1 MRRFSQTAGSAGLS
15 FLMVALVSMIG
26 LSSVPSLAQESADTT
41 PEKWDTTLA
50 RGTVRQISFTTDE
63 GTFMSVDVSPDGQWM
78 VFDLLAHVYRMP
90 VGGGE
95 ATSLTQDSGVATNYH
110 PSISPD
116 GRTIAFISDRGGQ
129 DNLWIMDA
137 DGSNP
142 RQVSKDLNARFLTP
156 AWSADGN
163 YIYTRKRGLPKRGSR
178 PDAGIWMFHRDGG
191 KGIKLVGREQPGAA
205 WPTASADGKWL
216 YFHKRTSSGTTWGQ
230 WNSLAGEIQVSR
242 LNLETGDIFAVSH
255 GVDQQQSRFSSGGA
269 GAPEIS
275 PDGKLMTFIRRI
287 PDGTISYKGHKF
299 GPRTALWLRDLETG
313 TERILMDPVEQD
325 MVEGMKTLRVLPGYS
340 FAPDGKSVI
349 LSQGGKIRR
358 VDVATGAV
366 STIPFSAS
374 VERTISEQAYKGFR
388 ITDDPF
394 ESKFLRWTAAS
405 PDGSKLAFQA
415 VGKIWVQDLPSGT
428 PKRLTRDSFAPFEFS
443 PAWSPDGRTIAFTTW
458 DDLERGHVWT
468 VRASGGRPRQV
479 TSEPGEYIHP
489 DWSADGDTLVV
500 AKGAHATARGRE
512 MTHNPYWDI
521 VRLSAGGGDEVT
533 VGRVDFS
540 AAFGRGRTQL
550 PRPTW
555 GPSGRIFFLQGAPG
569 AGRGLTAE
577 EDDLHSSDQH
587 SGGQANGDGPPAYSQ
602 LVSVSPVPSIDSP
615 RIHARFDFAD
625 EAVIAPDGG
634 HVAFLEGDNVYVSP
648 LPYGQARA
656 KPITISKYVDRAVL
670 PVKQLSTTG
679 GLFPN
684 WRDSGTLEFGSASTY
699 YVHDVQTGDTSETS
713 LSLSVDRRIPDGSI
727 AFTGARILT
736 MKDREI
742 LEGATL
748 VVEGSRIACVGTCD
762 TAGVDR
768 VIDAGGLT
776 IIPGFVDMHA
786 HHFRD
791 YRGIVPARGFET
803 AIYTAYGV
811 TTALDNAVAAQNVFS
826 AAELIDAGKVIGPRT
841 YSSGGPLYN
850 RDGARENLIT
860 SYKVAEDNVKRLKSW
875 GAVSAKQYLQPR
887 RDQRQWISD
896 VARKEGLMV
905 TSEGSDLAY
914 NLGMIMDGQTGFEH
928 PMSYMPLYSDAAK
941 FFGQAKAVYS
951 PTFVVGGPGAWN
963 EEYFWAETNLW
974 QDAKQRK
981 WLPWRQLVPNT
992 RRSIKRPDT
1001 DYSFPLVAQGL
1012 ADVIAEGGYGAIG
1025 SHGQQHGIASHW
1037 ETWMVASAMGPYA
1050 ALDVATRHGAYFL
1063 GALNDIG
1070 TLEVGKLAD
1079 IVVLRSN
1086 PLDDIRNTLDI
1097 GHVMQGG
1104 ILYDAE
1110 SLDEVWP
1117 TSKPFGPRPWDN
1129 PEIYRGDDRP
1139 VDAVQPK

>member
-1 MRRFSQTAGSAGLS
+1 MKRFNQAIGYACAVVAAQLFGLS
-15 FLMVALVSMIG
+15 LT
-26 LSSVPSLAQESADTT
+26 AQEDTGAAA
-41 PEKWDTTLA
+41 EKWDTTLA
-50 RGTVRQISFTTDE
+50 RGETRQISFTTEE
-63 GTFMSVDVSPDGQWM
+63 GTFMSVDVSPDGEWL

-90 VGGGE
+90 ITGGE

-116 GRTIAFISDRGGQ
+116 GRSIAFISDRGGQ
-129 DNLWIMDA
+129 DNLWVMDA

-156 AWSADGN
+156 TWSADGT
-163 YIYTRKRGLPKRGSR
+163 YIYSRKRGMPKRGSR
-178 PDAGIWMFHRDGG
+178 PDAGIWMFHKDGG
-191 KGIKLVGREQPGAA
+191 KGIELVGREETGAA

-216 YFHKRTSSGTTWGQ
+216 YFHKRTSTGTTWGQ

-242 LNLETGDIFAVSH
+242 LNLQTGDIDAVSH
-255 GVDQQQSRFSSGGA
+255 GVNQQQSRFSSGGA

-275 PDGKLMTFIRRI
+275 PDGRLMTFIRRI
-287 PDGTISYKGHKF
+287 PDGTISYKGLKF
-299 GPRTALWLRDLETG
+299 GPRTALWIRDMETG
-313 TERILMDPVEQD
+313 SERILMDPVTQD

-340 FAPDGKSVI
+340 FMPDGKSIV
-349 LSQGGKIRR
+349 LTQGGKIRR

-366 STIPFSAS
+366 STIPFSAR

-394 ESKFLRWTAAS
+394 QSKFLRWTAAS

-415 VGKIWVQDLPSGT
+415 VGKIWIQDLPNGT
-428 PKRLTRDSFAPFEFS
+428 PKRLTRDDFVPFEFS

-458 DDLERGHVWT
+458 DDIERGQVWT
-468 VRASGGRPRQV
+468 VRASGGRPKQL
-479 TSEPGEYIHP
+479 TESPSEYIHP
-489 DWSADGDTLVV
+489 DWSADGRMLVV
-500 AKGAHATARGRE
+500 AKGGNATARGRE

-521 VRLSAGGGDEVT
+521 VRMDADGDNAVA

-540 AAFGRGRTQL
+540 GNFGRGRSQL

-555 GPSGRIFFLQGAPG
+555 GPDGRIFYLEGAP
-569 AGRGLTAE
+569 
-577 EDDLHSSDQH
+577 SD
-587 SGGQANGDGPPAYSQ
+587 GGNAAPSSQ
-602 LVSVSPVPSIDSP
+602 LVSVAVTPTLDPP
-615 RIHARFDFAD
+615 HIHARFDFAD
-625 EAVIAPDGG
+625 EAVISPDGR
-634 HVAFLEGDNVYVSP
+634 HVAFLEGDNIYLSP
-648 LPYGQARA
+648 LPYRQDRA
-656 KPITISKYVDRAVL
+656 NPVLISKEAGKGVL
-670 PVKQLSTTG
+670 PVKQLSKTG

-684 WRDSGTLEFGSASTY
+684 WRDGGMLEYGSASSY
-699 YVHDVQTGDTSETS
+699 YAHDVATGETAETN
-713 LSLSVDRRIPDGSI
+713 LSLTVEKRIPEGSV

-736 MKDREI
+736 MRGQEI
-742 LEGATL
+742 LEGGTI
-748 VVEGSRIACVGTCD
+748 VVKGSRIACVGTCD
-762 TAGVDR
+762 TNGVDR
-768 VIDAGGLT
+768 VIDAAGST
-776 IIPGFVDMHA
+776 IMPGFVDMHA

-791 YRGIVPARGFET
+791 YRGIIPARGYET

-841 YSSGGPLYN
+841 YSAGGPLYN
-850 RDGARENLIT
+850 RDGARENLLT
-860 SYKVAEDNVKRLKSW
+860 SYQVAEENIKRLKSW

-887 RDQRQWISD
+887 RDQRQWVSD
-896 VARKEGLMV
+896 IARKEGLMV

-963 EEYFWAETNLW
+963 EEYFWGETNVW

-992 RRSIKRPDT
+992 RRPIKRPDT

-1012 ADVIAEGGYGAIG
+1012 ADIIAEGGFGAIG
-1025 SHGQQHGIASHW
+1025 SHGQQHGIGSHW
-1037 ETWMVASAMGPYA
+1037 ETWMVASAMGPHA
-1050 ALDVATRHGAYFL
+1050 ALEVATRHGAHFL
-1063 GALNDIG
+1063 GASDDIG

-1086 PLDDIRNTLDI
+1086 PLEDIRNTLDI

-1110 SLDEVWP
+1110 TLDEVWP
-1117 TSKPFGPRPWDN
+1117 TAKPFGPKPWDN

-1139 VDAVQPK
+1139 VDR